1 MRGCQAEVSRG
12 SEEAG
17 LERHQ
22 VLCVQQNS
30 DQEKTR
36 YNLYRYII
44 CENLEKVLYYIVNE
58 LKEKRKREHLCQLM
72 VLFCLHHFKTQRGA
86 DHQSLPSDKIELFC
100 REDKNYLKRFF
111 T

>member
-44 CENLEKVLYYIVNE
+44 CENLEKVLYYMYIVND
-58 LKEKRKREHLCQLM
+58 LKEKRNRDSAYTNIFANLWCYSAVSIFQN
-72 VLFCLHHFKTQRGA
+72 
-86 DHQSLPSDKIELFC
+86 IERSRSSALTFIQN
-100 REDKNYLKRFF
+100 RTLL
-111 T
+111 